1 MPFLKEFII
10 NDKTKIK
17 LWKVTIGELNT
28 KELNSDEK
36 KLLKLKKNNILRE
49 QFLATRKVLALE
61 NSDYKISYNNNGK
74 PSLNAKYNI
83 SISHS
88 HEIAALVISD
98 NSKIGLDVQLYENKI
113 FNIQDKFLNPTEKL
127 NIGKNPSLKILTMI
141 WTSKESIYKAVGL
154 KGISF
159 SDNIKI
165 EKVVEEDKIGIGY
178 YINGTE
184 KVKFDLKVFYVDEY
198 TICFAYKILNYERNN

>member
-17 LWKVTIGELNT
+17 LWKVIIGELNT
-28 KELNSDEK
+28 EELNSDEK
-36 KLLKLKKNNILRE
+36 NLLKLKKNNILRE

-61 NSDYKISYNNNGK
+61 NSDYKITYNKNGK
-74 PSLNAKYNI
+74 PSLNSKYNI

-88 HEIAALVISD
+88 HQIAAIAISD
-98 NSKIGLDVQLYENKI
+98 NSKIGLDVQLNENKI

-127 NIGKNPSLKILTMI
+127 NIGENPSLKILTMI
-141 WTSKESIYKAVGL
+141 WTSKESIYKAVGI

-184 KVKFDLKVFYVDEY
+184 KVKFDLKFFYVDEY
-198 TICFAYKILNYERNN
+198 TICFAYQNPKL

>member
-98 NSKIGLDVQLYENKI
+98 NSKIGLDVQLNENKI

-127 NIGKNPSLKILTMI
+127 NIGENPSLKILTMI

-154 KGISF
+154 KGILF

-184 KVKFDLKVFYVDEY
+184 KVKFDLKFFYIDEY
-198 TICFAYKILNYERNN
+198 TICYACQNLKL

>member
-17 LWKVTIGELNT
+17 LWKVMMGELNT

-36 KLLKLKKNNILRE
+36 NLLELKKSNILRE
-49 QFLATRKVLALE
+49 QFLATRKILTQE
-61 NSDYKISYNNNGK
+61 NSKYQITYDIKGK
-74 PSLNAKYNI
+74 PSLNSKYNI

-98 NSKIGLDVQLYENKI
+98 NSKIGLDVQLNENKI
-113 FNIQDKFLNPTEKL
+113 FNIQDKFLNPSEKL
-127 NIGKNPSLKILTMI
+127 NIGENPSLKILTMI

-165 EKVVEEDKIGIGY
+165 EKVVEEDKTGIGY
-178 YINGTE
+178 YTNGSE
-184 KVKFDLKVFYVDEY
+184 KVKFDLKFFYIDEY
-198 TICFAYKILNYERNN
+198 TICYACQNLKL

>member
-17 LWKVTIGELNT
+17 LWKVMIGELNT

-36 KLLKLKKNNILRE
+36 KLFKLKKSNLFRE

-61 NSDYKISYNNNGK
+61 NSNYKITYDINGK
-74 PSLNAKYNI
+74 PLLNSIYNI

-88 HEIAALVISD
+88 CDIAAIAISD
-98 NSKIGLDVQLYENKI
+98 NSKIGLDVQLRENKI
-113 FNIQDKFLNPTEKL
+113 FNIQNKFLNKSEKL
-127 NIGKNPSLKILTMI
+127 IIGDDPTVDILTMV
-141 WTSKESIYKAVGL
+141 WASKESIYKAIGL

-159 SDNIKI
+159 SENIIIDKVI
-165 EKVVEEDKIGIGY
+165 EKDKTGIGY
-178 YINGTE
+178 YINGPE
-184 KVKFDLKVFYVDEY
+184 KVKFDLKFFYVDEY
-198 TICFAYKILNYERNN
+198 TICFAYQNPKL

>member
-10 NDKTKIK
+10 KDKTKIK
-17 LWKVTIGELNT
+17 LWKVMMGELNT

-36 KLLKLKKNNILRE
+36 NLLRLKKNNILRE
-49 QFLATRKVLALE
+49 QSLATRKVLALE
-61 NSDYKISYNNNGK
+61 NSDYKITYNNNGK
-74 PSLNAKYNI
+74 PSLNSKYNI

-88 HEIAALVISD
+88 HEIAAVAISD
-98 NSKIGLDVQLYENKI
+98 NSKIGLDVQLKESKI
-113 FNIQDKFLNPTEKL
+113 VNIQNKFLNKYEKS
-127 NIGKNPSLKILTMI
+127 NIGDDPTVDILTMV

-159 SDNIKI
+159 SKNIKI
-165 EKVVEEDKIGIGY
+165 DKVIEKDKIGIGY

-184 KVKFDLKVFYVDEY
+184 KVKFDLKFFYVDEY
-198 TICFAYKILNYERNN
+198 TICFAYQNPKL

>member
-17 LWKVTIGELNT
+17 LWKVMIGELNT

-36 KLLKLKKNNILRE
+36 KLLKLKKSNLLKE

-61 NSDYKISYNNNGK
+61 NSNYKITYDINGK
-74 PSLNAKYNI
+74 PLLNSKYNI

-88 HEIAALVISD
+88 HEIAAIAISD
-98 NSKIGLDVQLYENKI
+98 NSKIGLDVQLNENKI
-113 FNIQDKFLNPTEKL
+113 FNIQNKFLNKSEKL
-127 NIGKNPSLKILTMI
+127 NIGDDPTVDILTMV
-141 WTSKESIYKAVGL
+141 WTSKESIYKAIGL
-154 KGISF
+154 KGVSF
-159 SDNIKI
+159 SENIKI
-165 EKVVEEDKIGIGY
+165 DKVIEKDKTGIGY

-184 KVKFDLKVFYVDEY
+184 KVKFDLKFFYIDEY
-198 TICFAYKILNYERNN
+198 TICYAYQNPKL

>member
-17 LWKVTIGELNT
+17 LWKVIIGELNT
-28 KELNSDEK
+28 EELNNDEK
-36 KLLKLKKNNILRE
+36 NLLKLKKNNILRE

-61 NSDYKISYNNNGK
+61 NTDYKITYNNNGK
-74 PSLNAKYNI
+74 PSLNSKYNI

-88 HEIAALVISD
+88 HQIAAVAISD
-98 NSKIGLDVQLYENKI
+98 NSKIGLDVQLNENKI

-127 NIGKNPSLKILTMI
+127 NIGENPSLKILTMI

-154 KGISF
+154 KGILF

-184 KVKFDLKVFYVDEY
+184 KVKFDLKFFYIDEY
-198 TICFAYKILNYERNN
+198 TICYACQNLKL

>member
-10 NDKTKIK
+10 NEKTKIK
-17 LWKVTIGELNT
+17 LWKVMIGELNT

-36 KLLKLKKNNILRE
+36 NLIKLKKSILLRE

-61 NSDYKISYNNNGK
+61 NSNYKITYNNNGK
-74 PSLNAKYNI
+74 PSLNSKYNI

-88 HEIAALVISD
+88 QEIAALVISD
-98 NSKIGLDVQLYENKI
+98 NSKIGLDVQLNENKI
-113 FNIQDKFLNPTEKL
+113 FNIQDKFLNPSEKL
-127 NIGKNPSLKILTMI
+127 NIGENPSLKILTMI

-165 EKVVEEDKIGIGY
+165 EKVVEEDKTGIGY
-178 YINGTE
+178 YTNGTE
-184 KVKFDLKVFYVDEY
+184 KVKFDLQFFYVDEY
-198 TICFAYKILNYERNN
+198 TICYAYQNTKL

>member
-17 LWKVTIGELNT
+17 LWKVIIGELNT
-28 KELNSDEK
+28 EELNSDEK
-36 KLLKLKKNNILRE
+36 NLLKLKKNNILRE

-61 NSDYKISYNNNGK
+61 NSDYKITYNNNGK
-74 PSLNAKYNI
+74 PSLNSKYNI

-98 NSKIGLDVQLYENKI
+98 NSKIGLDVQLNENKI

-127 NIGKNPSLKILTMI
+127 NIGENPSLKILTMI
-141 WTSKESIYKAVGL
+141 WTSKESIYKAVDL

-165 EKVVEEDKIGIGY
+165 EKVVEEDKTGIGY
-178 YINGTE
+178 YTNGSE
-184 KVKFDLKVFYVDEY
+184 KVKFDLKFFYIDEY
-198 TICFAYKILNYERNN
+198 TICYACQNLKL

>member
-17 LWKVTIGELNT
+17 LWKVMMGELNT

-36 KLLKLKKNNILRE
+36 NLLKLKKNDILRE

-61 NSDYKISYNNNGK
+61 NTDYKITYNNNGK
-74 PSLNAKYNI
+74 PSLNSKYNI

-98 NSKIGLDVQLYENKI
+98 NSKIGLDVQLNENKI

-127 NIGKNPSLKILTMI
+127 NIGENPSLKILTMI

-165 EKVVEEDKIGIGY
+165 EKVVEEDKTGIGY
-178 YINGTE
+178 YTNGSE
-184 KVKFDLKVFYVDEY
+184 KVKFDLKFFYIDEY
-198 TICFAYKILNYERNN
+198 TICYACQNLKL

>member
-17 LWKVTIGELNT
+17 LWKVMMGELNT

-36 KLLKLKKNNILRE
+36 NLLELKKSNILRE
-49 QFLATRKVLALE
+49 QFLATRKLLALE
-61 NSDYKISYNNNGK
+61 NSNYKIIYDINGK
-74 PSLNAKYNI
+74 PSLNSNYNI

-88 HEIAALVISD
+88 HEIAAIAISD
-98 NSKIGLDVQLYENKI
+98 NFNIGIDVQLRENKI
-113 FNIQDKFLNPTEKL
+113 FNIQNKFLNKSEKL
-127 NIGKNPSLKILTMI
+127 NIGDDPTVDILTMV
-141 WTSKESIYKAVGL
+141 WVSKESIYKAIGL

-159 SDNIKI
+159 SENIKI
-165 EKVVEEDKIGIGY
+165 DKVIENDKTGIGY

-184 KVKFDLKVFYVDEY
+184 KVKFDLKFFYVDEY
-198 TICFAYKILNYERNN
+198 TICYAYQNPKL

>member
-17 LWKVTIGELNT
+17 LWKVIIGELNT
-28 KELNSDEK
+28 EELNSDEK
-36 KLLKLKKNNILRE
+36 ILLKLKKNNILRE

-61 NSDYKISYNNNGK
+61 NSDYKITYNNNGK
-74 PSLNAKYNI
+74 PSLNSKYNI

-88 HEIAALVISD
+88 HQIAAVAISD
-98 NSKIGLDVQLYENKI
+98 NSKIGLDVQLNENKI

-127 NIGKNPSLKILTMI
+127 NIGENPSLKILTMI

-184 KVKFDLKVFYVDEY
+184 KVKFDLKFFYVDEY
-198 TICFAYKILNYERNN
+198 TICFAYQNPKL

>member
-10 NDKTKIK
+10 IEKTKIK
-17 LWKVTIGELNT
+17 LWKVMIGELNT

-49 QFLATRKVLALE
+49 QFLATRKLLALE
-61 NSDYKISYNNNGK
+61 NSNYKITYDNNGK
-74 PSLNAKYNI
+74 PLLNSNYNI

-98 NSKIGLDVQLYENKI
+98 NSKIGLDVQLNENKI
-113 FNIQDKFLNPTEKL
+113 FNIQNKFLNKSEKL
-127 NIGKNPSLKILTMI
+127 NIGDDPTVDILTMV
-141 WTSKESIYKAVGL
+141 WTSKESIYKAIGL

-159 SDNIKI
+159 SKNIQIDKFI
-165 EKVVEEDKIGIGY
+165 EKDKIGEGY
-178 YINGTE
+178 YINGIE
-184 KVKFDLKVFYVDEY
+184 KVKFDLKFFYLGEY
-198 TICFAYKILNYERNN
+198 IVCYASQNLES

>member
-17 LWKVTIGELNT
+17 LWKVIIGELNT
-28 KELNSDEK
+28 EELNSDEK
-36 KLLKLKKNNILRE
+36 NLLKLKKNNILRE

-61 NSDYKISYNNNGK
+61 NSDYKITYNNNGK
-74 PSLNAKYNI
+74 PSLNSKYNI

-88 HEIAALVISD
+88 HQIAAVAISD
-98 NSKIGLDVQLYENKI
+98 NSKIGLDVQLNENKI

-127 NIGKNPSLKILTMI
+127 NIGENPSLKILTMI

-154 KGISF
+154 KGILF

-184 KVKFDLKVFYVDEY
+184 KVKFDLKFFYVDEY
-198 TICFAYKILNYERNN
+198 TICFAYQNPKL

>member
-17 LWKVTIGELNT
+17 LWKVIIGELNT
-28 KELNSDEK
+28 EELNSDEK
-36 KLLKLKKNNILRE
+36 NLLKLKKNNILRE

-61 NSDYKISYNNNGK
+61 NSDYKITYNNNGK
-74 PSLNAKYNI
+74 PSLNSKYNI

-88 HEIAALVISD
+88 HQIAAVAISD
-98 NSKIGLDVQLYENKI
+98 NSKIGLDVQLNENKI

-127 NIGKNPSLKILTMI
+127 NIGENPSLKILTMI

-165 EKVVEEDKIGIGY
+165 EKVVEEDKTGIGY
-178 YINGTE
+178 YTNGSE
-184 KVKFDLKVFYVDEY
+184 KVKFDLKFFYIDEY
-198 TICFAYKILNYERNN
+198 TICYACQNLKL

>member
-17 LWKVTIGELNT
+17 LWKVMIGELNT

-36 KLLKLKKNNILRE
+36 NLLKLKKSNILKE
-49 QFLATRKVLALE
+49 QFLATRKLLALE
-61 NSDYKISYNNNGK
+61 NTDYKITYDNNGK
-74 PSLNAKYNI
+74 PLLNSKYNI

-88 HEIAALVISD
+88 HEIAAIAISD
-98 NSKIGLDVQLYENKI
+98 NSKIGLDVQLNENKI
-113 FNIQDKFLNPTEKL
+113 FNIQDKFLNPSEKL
-127 NIGKNPSLKILTMI
+127 NIGENPSLKILTMI

-165 EKVVEEDKIGIGY
+165 EKVVEEDKTGIGY
-178 YINGTE
+178 YTNGSE
-184 KVKFDLKVFYVDEY
+184 KVKFDLKFFYVDEY
-198 TICFAYKILNYERNN
+198 TICYACQNLKL

>member
-17 LWKVTIGELNT
+17 LWKVIVGELNT

-36 KLLKLKKNNILRE
+36 KILKLKKNNILKE

-61 NSDYKISYNNNGK
+61 NSDYKITYNNNGK
-74 PSLNAKYNI
+74 PSLNSKYNI

-98 NSKIGLDVQLYENKI
+98 NSKIGLDVQLNENKI
-113 FNIQDKFLNPTEKL
+113 FNIQDKFLNPSEKL
-127 NIGKNPSLKILTMI
+127 NIGENPSLKILTMI

-165 EKVVEEDKIGIGY
+165 EKVVEEDKTGIGY
-178 YINGTE
+178 YTNGSE
-184 KVKFDLKVFYVDEY
+184 KVKFDLKFFYIDEY
-198 TICFAYKILNYERNN
+198 TMCYACQNLKL

>member
-17 LWKVTIGELNT
+17 LWKVMIRELNT

-36 KLLKLKKNNILRE
+36 NLLKLKKNNILRE

-61 NSDYKISYNNNGK
+61 NSDYKITYNNNGK
-74 PSLNAKYNI
+74 PSLNSKYNI

-88 HEIAALVISD
+88 HEIAAVAISD
-98 NSKIGLDVQLYENKI
+98 NSKIGLDVQLNENKI
-113 FNIQDKFLNPTEKL
+113 FNIQDKFLNPSEKL

-178 YINGTE
+178 YTNGSE
-184 KVKFDLKVFYVDEY
+184 KVKFDLKFFYIDEY
-198 TICFAYKILNYERNN
+198 TICYASMI

>member
-10 NDKTKIK
+10 NEKTKIK
-17 LWKVTIGELNT
+17 LWKVMIGELNT

-36 KLLKLKKNNILRE
+36 NLFKLKKSNILRE

-61 NSDYKISYNNNGK
+61 NSDYEITYNKNGK
-74 PSLNAKYNI
+74 PLLNSKYNI

-88 HEIAALVISD
+88 YEIAAIAISD
-98 NSKIGLDVQLYENKI
+98 NSNIGLDVQLKESKI
-113 FNIQDKFLNPTEKL
+113 FNIQNKFLNKSEKS
-127 NIGKNPSLKILTMI
+127 NIGDDPTVDILTMV
-141 WTSKESIYKAVGL
+141 WTSKESIYKAIGL

-159 SDNIKI
+159 SENIKI
-165 EKVVEEDKIGIGY
+165 DKVIEKDKTGIGY

-184 KVKFDLKVFYVDEY
+184 KVKFDLKFFYLDEY
-198 TICFAYKILNYERNN
+198 TICYAFQNPKL